1 MDIEQI
7 LQKVDTFFAEN
18 KGIEAEAVLQRGVK
32 QAVEEGDQGSLLRL
46 LNELMGYYRETSQ
59 VEASF
64 QIAQQALKL
73 AQNMGL
79 RETIPYATTLQ
90 NAANAY
96 RAGGRIKDSFACY
109 EQAEAIYQELL
120 EPKDMLWASLE
131 NNKSL
136 LYQEQGDFQSAKA
149 CLAAAAAIVREHAQA
164 WFEEAV
170 TYTNLAS
177 TCFQCGEDQE
187 AADYASK
194 ALQIFQEHK
203 VEDAHSAAAWASLG
217 TYAYQKGSFQEAAG
231 YFRTAMEQVNRAL
244 GENQAYQRL
253 SENLSACLSALGN
266 SQPEEGTG
274 LKLCREYYET
284 FGEPM
289 IKKRFADYIGKIAT
303 GLVGEGSDCFGLDDA
318 LSQDH
323 DWGPGFCIWV
333 TDETYQA
340 IGKELEAAYQ
350 ELPCE
355 FKGYKRNTSD
365 QGRGRMGVHTIE
377 TFYQSLIGSDKWD
390 AINWAQAEDAS
401 LAAAVNGAVFRDEE
415 GVFTAFRHKLE
426 QGYPES
432 IKYLKIAQSSA
443 GFSQA
448 GQYNYQR
455 MLKRKDTVSAFLMAA
470 NALRE
475 AMKLYHY
482 LNDVYPIH
490 DKWLFQNVKNLE
502 SRNADEKG
510 KQKISQLVQEIILT
524 LTGEQRD
531 NGNKAE
537 SNHESS
543 QAGSTEEK
551 THKVSLL
558 LEELAEKL
566 AFMMYQKGYTSD
578 INPYL
583 EAHTQELLQKSSL
596 SVQEDSQLVEA
607 IIRMEFHAFD
617 KVHNEG
623 GRAACQD
630 DWPTFHV
637 MRKSQY
643 MTWNRTM
650 LLQYL
655 YDFQREWSLGHNLIE
670 EKYGRMMESTAPE
683 EFAGIQDSFPPINDS
698 QMAIIQSI
706 VAIQVDWMEEF
717 ESRYPILA
725 GNARSIRSSQDN
737 LYNTSYETYL
747 KGEISTYSD
756 KMLELYGRYVAQAA
770 AQHKN
775 LAFEIME
782 NNVKL
787 YGYSS
792 LEEAEQKMY

>member
-79 RETIPYATTLQ
+79 RENIPYATTLQ

-253 SENLSACLSALGN
+253 SENLNACLSALGN

-377 TFYQSLIGSDKWD
+377 TFYQSLIGD
-390 AINWAQAEDAS
+390 
-401 LAAAVNGAVFRDEE
+401 
-415 GVFTAFRHKLE
+415 
-426 QGYPES
+426 
-432 IKYLKIAQSSA
+432 
-443 GFSQA
+443 
-448 GQYNYQR
+448 
-455 MLKRKDTVSAFLMAA
+455 
-470 NALRE
+470 
-475 AMKLYHY
+475 
-482 LNDVYPIH
+482 
-490 DKWLFQNVKNLE
+490 
-502 SRNADEKG
+502 
-510 KQKISQLVQEIILT
+510 
-524 LTGEQRD
+524 
-531 NGNKAE
+531 
-537 SNHESS
+537 
-543 QAGSTEEK
+543 
-551 THKVSLL
+551 
-558 LEELAEKL
+558 
-566 AFMMYQKGYTSD
+566 
-578 INPYL
+578 
-583 EAHTQELLQKSSL
+583 
-596 SVQEDSQLVEA
+596 
-607 IIRMEFHAFD
+607 
-617 KVHNEG
+617 
-623 GRAACQD
+623 
-630 DWPTFHV
+630 
-637 MRKSQY
+637 RKS
-643 MTWNRTM
+643 
-650 LLQYL
+650 
-655 YDFQREWSLGHNLIE
+655 
-670 EKYGRMMESTAPE
+670 
-683 EFAGIQDSFPPINDS
+683 
-698 QMAIIQSI
+698 
-706 VAIQVDWMEEF
+706 VV
-717 ESRYPILA
+717 
-725 GNARSIRSSQDN
+725 
-737 LYNTSYETYL
+737 
-747 KGEISTYSD
+747 
-756 KMLELYGRYVAQAA
+756 
-770 AQHKN
+770 
-775 LAFEIME
+775 
-782 NNVKL
+782 
-787 YGYSS
+787 
-792 LEEAEQKMY
+792 